1 MSDPVTLM
9 RALNLQ
15 VAAKGPN
22 GRYPRGEPGPRA
34 GFRYWANFADG
45 QYRFGVQAHPKA
57 ELSSEHM
64 ERFKAAGFEIMP
76 ARTEAY
82 AWVGRSLEEAVDQSQ
97 VTMAIIRKVL
107 AGEAV

>member
-1 MSDPVTLM
+1 MSDPVALM
-9 RALNLQ
+9 RALDLQ

-107 AGEAV
+107 AGEAI

>member
-1 MSDPVTLM
+1 MNNPIALM
-9 RALNLQ
+9 RALDLQ
-15 VAAKGPN
+15 VASKGPS

-64 ERFKAAGFEIMP
+64 EGLKAAGFEIMP

-82 AWVGRSLEEAVDQSQ
+82 VWVGRSLEAAVDQSR
-97 VTMAIIRKVL
+97 VTMAIIAKVL
-107 AGEAV
+107 AGEKV